1 MVQFSCSSVDM
12 NSHNITTTDGLGKA
26 HNTRKNSFGVAVDA
40 IFADVLHIPL
50 LSLFPGS

>member
-1 MVQFSCSSVDM
+1 MVQFSCSSADM
-12 NSHNITTTDGLGKA
+12 NSRNRTIADCLSKA

-40 IFADVLHIPL
+40 IFTDVLHILL